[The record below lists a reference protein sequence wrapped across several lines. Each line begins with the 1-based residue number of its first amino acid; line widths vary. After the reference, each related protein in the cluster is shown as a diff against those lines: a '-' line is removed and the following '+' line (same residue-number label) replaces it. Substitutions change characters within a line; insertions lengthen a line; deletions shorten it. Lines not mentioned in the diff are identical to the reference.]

1 MAKEK
6 KNKKIRAIELMLAAS
21 ICILLVTEGILLIN
35 QRKPTKEETPIL
47 TYEEAKK
54 IDRKNMESAKNTTVK
69 KKGVDVTIG
78 AKNTAVAQ
86 ETEPARDYIIADSYT
101 RALTTDELTTLTREE
116 LQIARNEI
124 LARHGRKFEDENMKM
139 YFESKSWYSGTIEPT
154 EFDAYYD
161 SILSEVEKAN
171 IQLIQSVESMTVT
184 QEATETE
191 E

>member
-1 MAKEK
+1 MTKEK

-78 AKNTAVAQ
+78 AKNTAVEQ

>member
-1 MAKEK
+1 MTKGK

>member
-1 MAKEK
+1 MTKEK

-101 RALTTDELTTLTREE
+101 RALTTAELTTLTREE

>member
-101 RALTTDELTTLTREE
+101 RALTTDELATLTREE

>member
-1 MAKEK
+1 MTKEK

-78 AKNTAVAQ
+78 AKNTAVEQ

-101 RALTTDELTTLTREE
+101 RALTTAELTTLTREE

>member
-78 AKNTAVAQ
+78 AKNTAVEQ

>member
-1 MAKEK
+1 
-6 KNKKIRAIELMLAAS
+6 
-21 ICILLVTEGILLIN
+21 
-35 QRKPTKEETPIL
+35 
-47 TYEEAKK
+47 
-54 IDRKNMESAKNTTVK
+54 MESAKNTTVK

-101 RALTTDELTTLTREE
+101 RALTTAELTTLTREE

>member
-1 MAKEK
+1 MTKEK

-101 RALTTDELTTLTREE
+101 RALTTDELATLTREE